1 MEKKQVKYFVIDL
14 DDEIHEDPY
23 IDGSF
28 NNDLQILNEKVWN
41 DISNEEVYKI
51 GNSILYM
58 KHKHF
63 TTCSLK

>member
-1 MEKKQVKYFVIDL
+1 MEKEKVKYFVIDF

-41 DISNEEVYKI
+41 DISNKEVYKI
-51 GNSILYM
+51 GNSIL
-58 KHKHF
+58 
-63 TTCSLK
+63 